1 MLLLCTK
8 HVEDNVRKSLPNV
21 LSEKKKEEIL
31 PEIRGI
37 KVVKGLIDTFD
48 IDEFNAKL
56 ANLYTCEIVK
66 KIFPH
71 LKDTF
76 NVIKKTISVTM

>member
-8 HVEDNVRKSLPNV
+8 HVEDNVRKRLSNV
-21 LSEKKKEEIL
+21 LSEKKNEEIL

-37 KVVKGLIDTFD
+37 KVVKGLIDTLD

-56 ANLYTCEIVK
+56 ANLYT
-66 KIFPH
+66 
-71 LKDTF
+71 
-76 NVIKKTISVTM
+76 M

>member
-21 LSEKKKEEIL
+21 LSEKKNEEIL

-37 KVVKGLIDTFD
+37 KVVKGLIDTLD

-56 ANLYTCEIVK
+56 AILYT
-66 KIFPH
+66 
-71 LKDTF
+71 
-76 NVIKKTISVTM
+76 M